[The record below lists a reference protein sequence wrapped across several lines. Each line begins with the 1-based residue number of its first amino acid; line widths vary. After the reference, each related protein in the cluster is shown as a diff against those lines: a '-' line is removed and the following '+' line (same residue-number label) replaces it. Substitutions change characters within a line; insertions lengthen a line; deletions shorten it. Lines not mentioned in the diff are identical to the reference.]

1 MAERPNFLFVFD
13 DQHRYDYLGAA
24 GAAWIDTPNLDRIAA
39 RGMRFTQCAV
49 NAPVC
54 AASRMALATG
64 LSPIRAGVLMNGFG
78 KAAHD
83 TPTFYQRLRDH
94 GYWVASTG
102 KLHLGPLG
110 AAGPHG
116 QPPGAYRLGFTHPH
130 DCEGKMA
137 AGYQRKANGPYS
149 HYLQELGLL
158 DDFIDDYQK
167 RIEVGWGHANWD
179 SVLPTEAFADAFIG
193 RYATEWIADVPDVS
207 PWFMV
212 VNFVGPH
219 SPFDPPREY
228 ADKYRDREMP
238 KAIPR
243 IEDGKPQWILD
254 RDLGLSPQA
263 ITEAQRQYCAA
274 IEAIDDQVGTML
286 DALEHRGML
295 DNTHIVFSSDHG
307 EMLGDFGMYAKY
319 VPCEAALRV
328 PLLVAGPGIE
338 PGQVS
343 DALVEL
349 IDINA
354 TICELAGM
362 PAQEHI
368 DAQSFAPVLCGEAAE
383 HRTETASLLDNF
395 RCIRNRDYKFIEN
408 YNDICELYDLR
419 QDPGELNNIADEMP
433 AVREEMRGR
442 LRERFFGGRKAP
454 AGMPIKL

>member
-13 DQHRYDYLGAA
+13 DQHRYDYLG
-24 GAAWIDTPNLDRIAA
+24 
-39 RGMRFTQCAV
+39 
-49 NAPVC
+49 

-193 RYATEWIADVPDVS
+193 RYATEWIADVPDVN

-219 SPFDPPREY
+219 SPSIRQENTPTNT
-228 ADKYRDREMP
+228 AT
-238 KAIPR
+238 
-243 IEDGKPQWILD
+243 GKC
-254 RDLGLSPQA
+254 R
-263 ITEAQRQYCAA
+263 R
-274 IEAIDDQVGTML
+274 
-286 DALEHRGML
+286 R
-295 DNTHIVFSSDHG
+295 F
-307 EMLGDFGMYAKY
+307 
-319 VPCEAALRV
+319 
-328 PLLVAGPGIE
+328 PG
-338 PGQVS
+338 S
-343 DALVEL
+343 K
-349 IDINA
+349 
-354 TICELAGM
+354 
-362 PAQEHI
+362 
-368 DAQSFAPVLCGEAAE
+368 
-383 HRTETASLLDNF
+383 TAS
-395 RCIRNRDYKFIEN
+395 RSGY
-408 YNDICELYDLR
+408 
-419 QDPGELNNIADEMP
+419 
-433 AVREEMRGR
+433 
-442 LRERFFGGRKAP
+442 
-454 AGMPIKL
+454 